1 MASFSNWLKR
11 RIAKYDLFLEYFA
24 TLRQT
29 WADVA
34 WGTGVPAV
42 GFIIWWSLGTIPQ
55 WAIALF
61 FVWALIVAGYFSWR
75 VDHVRLL
82 PKFEVREFRIQET
95 PTEGLQRRV
104 YVQLLPQCLTDASV
118 KECQGNLL
126 RVFRRIAAD
135 SGWDLTSMNEPL
147 PLEWSY
153 HGADPLTLKSGIDQR
168 LNVCYRVNDL
178 SMLIPAV
185 APLPSRWRDVFKY
198 TGTFRFDIRITAE
211 DCEPVD
217 VSIAVS
223 LDDCEW
229 NKPTVTL
236 LS

>member
-1 MASFSNWLKR
+1 
-11 RIAKYDLFLEYFA
+11 
-24 TLRQT
+24 
-29 WADVA
+29 
-34 WGTGVPAV
+34 VPAV
-42 GFIIWWSLGTIPQ
+42 GFIIWWSLGTIPP

-75 VDHVRLL
+75 MDHIRLL

-126 RVFRRIAAD
+126 RVFKQIAGD
-135 SGWDLTSMNEPL
+135 SDWVLTSMNEPL
-147 PLEWSY
+147 HLEWSY
-153 HGADPLTLKSGIDQR
+153 RGAGPLTLEPGIDQR
-168 LNVCYRVNDL
+168 LNICYRISDL
-178 SMLIPAV
+178 SMLIPAI
-185 APLPSRWRDVFKY
+185 PSLPSRWREVFNS
-198 TGTFRFDIRITAE
+198 TGTFKFDIRITAE
-211 DCEPVD
+211 DCPPVD

-229 NKPTVTL
+229 NRPKVSL
-236 LS
+236 IS